1 MDETIFASGRDKMD
15 QVIELVNKDLEEVQT
30 GRAKPDL
37 VSGIKVEAYQGTI
50 LEIRELAA
58 ISSPDIHSLVISPW
72 DKSVISKIE
81 KAIIKSSLQLNP
93 IVDND
98 LIRINIPSLTEERR
112 RELVKV
118 VKQKIEAGRAM
129 TRQIRIEMK
138 KDVDNQKDQVGVS
151 EDDIHQMYSR
161 LQKLIDEYNSRLDG
175 MEKTKEKELM
185 EI

>member
-15 QVIELVNKDLEEVQT
+15 QVIELVKEDLGEVQT
-30 GRAKPDL
+30 GRAKPAL
-37 VSGIKVEAYQGTI
+37 VGGIKVEAYEGTI

-81 KAIIKSSLQLNP
+81 KAIIKSNLQLNP

-98 LIRINIPSLTEERR
+98 LIRINIPPLTEERR

-118 VKQKIEAGRAM
+118 IKQKAEAGRAM

-138 KDVDNQKDQVGVS
+138 KDVDNQKDQAGVS

-161 LQKLIDEYNSRLDG
+161 LQKLIDEYNAKLDG